1 MTDPLDTLL
10 GFAAD
15 DSLAARLADALGAQP
30 VDVEHRKFPDGE
42 SYFRVVRPTLPGRVA
57 ILTDL
62 SDPDSK
68 FLPLALL
75 ADTLRDLGWGP
86 VGLIAPYLPYMRQD
100 RRFRDGEG
108 VTSRYFAAMISQHFD
123 WLVTVDP
130 HLHRYHDLG
139 EIYRIPTQVAHAA
152 PAIAGW
158 ISDEVA
164 RPVLIGPDHE
174 SEQWVGAVAEQ
185 VDAPFAILK
194 KTRHGDRN
202 VEVNLPRI
210 ERWRDRTPVLVDD
223 IVSSGRT
230 MLEVVGRLSD
240 LGLPP
245 AVCVGV
251 HALFA
256 GESYQQLLRTG
267 TRVVTVNT
275 VPHPSN
281 AIDIAQP
288 LAHAVTALK
297 AG

>member
-1 MTDPLDTLL
+1 MTALPDTLF
-10 GFAAD
+10 GFATN
-15 DSLAARLADALGAQP
+15 DSLAARLSGALDARRGEL
-30 VDVEHRKFPDGE
+30 EHRKFPDGE
-42 SYFRVVRPTLPGRVA
+42 SYFRIANSAPPGCVA

-62 SDPDSK
+62 SDPDPK
-68 FLPLALL
+68 FLPLLLL

-108 VTSRYFAAMISQHFD
+108 VTSRYFAAMVSQHFD

-130 HLHRYHDLG
+130 HLHRYRDLG
-139 EIYRIPTQVAHAA
+139 EIYRIPTRVAHAA
-152 PAIAGW
+152 PAIANW
-158 ISDEVA
+158 IAGEVA
-164 RPVLIGPDHE
+164 RPLLIGPDRE
-174 SEQWVGAVAEQ
+174 SEQWVGAVAERAGASF
-185 VDAPFAILK
+185 VVLEK
-194 KTRHGDRN
+194 VRHGDRD
-202 VEVNLPRI
+202 VEVSLPRI
-210 ERWRDRTPVLVDD
+210 ERWRDHTPVLVDD

-230 MLEVVGRLSD
+230 MLEAVRQLAD

-256 GESYQQLLRTG
+256 GDSYQQLLTGG

-281 AIDIAQP
+281 VIDIAQP

-297 AG
+297 VG